1 MGVRKIT
8 VSLPPD
14 LVESMGMDAEA
25 GGESVSS
32 WVADAIARKLR
43 RKLARAALASF
54 ETKHGPLT
62 ASDRATARKL
72 WPD

>member
-8 VSLPPD
+8 VSLPPE
-14 LVESMGMDAEA
+14 LVASMGLAAEA
-25 GGESVSS
+25 GGETVSS

-43 RKLARAALASF
+43 RRMAREALAAF

-62 ASDRATARKL
+62 AADRAAAKKL